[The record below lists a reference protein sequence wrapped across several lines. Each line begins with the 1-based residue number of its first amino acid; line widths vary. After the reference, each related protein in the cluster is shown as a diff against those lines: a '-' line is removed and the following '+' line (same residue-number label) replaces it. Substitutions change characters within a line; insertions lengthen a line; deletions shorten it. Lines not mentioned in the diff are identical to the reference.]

1 MDFRNGPKRLENLR
15 SLSERSPSH
24 TSTKNVDIPSFTF
37 VHPTILTVQCRK
49 ELDLDL
55 DLLAAFFC

>member
-37 VHPTILTVQCRK
+37 VHPTILTVQCGGGGVVPLSINVGRN
-49 ELDLDL
+49 
-55 DLLAAFFC
+55 